1 MEQDELDYVAEAE
14 AAIAY
19 LNKQF
24 PDRGL
29 RELAEAQDAFA
40 GFCDPANL
48 DHQHSLSQF
57 RTLIHNMKGQGG
69 SFGYPLVTAVC
80 SSFYPLIRP
89 ELRQNATQL
98 ALVKMHLE
106 ALRLIFQRRIAGDG
120 GEIGA
125 ALVARL
131 EGLARKA

>member
-1 MEQDELDYVAEAE
+1 MEHDELDYVAEAE

-29 RELAEAQDAFA
+29 KELTEAENAFTE
-40 GFCDPANL
+40 FCDPANL
-48 DHQHSLSQF
+48 DHQHSFSRF

-69 SFGYPLVTAVC
+69 SFGYPLITAVC
-80 SSFYPLIRP
+80 SSVYPLIQP
-89 ELRQNATQL
+89 ELRQSPAQI
-98 ALVKMHLE
+98 ALVKTHLD
-106 ALRLIFQRRIAGDG
+106 ALRLILQRRIAGDG

-125 ALVARL
+125 ALVTRL
-131 EGLARKA
+131 EGLARRV